1 MIAIQLKADVI
12 FSSQTDM
19 WETPQY
25 LFDELD
31 REFHFGIDACATP
44 ENAKCENFFTQ
55 KEDGLK
61 QKWGGYGTIWCNP
74 PYGRQIWRWVKKAKE
89 EAILGNTVVMLVP
102 ARTDTL
108 WFHEY
113 IYKKPNVEIRFVK
126 GRIKFGGSR
135 YNAPF
140 PSMIVIFKGGING
153 SSSVS

>member
-61 QKWGGYGTIWCNP
+61 QKWGGVRN
-74 PYGRQIWRWVKKAKE
+74 
-89 EAILGNTVVMLVP
+89 NLVQ
-102 ARTDTL
+102 
-108 WFHEY
+108 
-113 IYKKPNVEIRFVK
+113 
-126 GRIKFGGSR
+126 
-135 YNAPF
+135 
-140 PSMIVIFKGGING
+140 
-153 SSSVS
+153 SSVWQANLEMGEKGKRRSNTG